1 MFIMDLEVKGLEEMI
16 RFFDEAERSLLDELD
31 AAVDSGA
38 KLVWDTAVT
47 LVPVRTGN
55 LKSTIQIVKDAPL
68 QYRVTAGGPQA
79 PYAAFVEFG
88 TSRASA
94 RPFMRPALEARRAE
108 IMALIHG
115 AVGRIF
121 GK

>member
-1 MFIMDLEVKGLEEMI
+1 MFTMELEVKGLEEMI

-38 KLVWDTAVT
+38 KLVWDMAVT

-55 LKSTIQIVKDAPL
+55 LKSTIIIIKEKELERIV
-68 QYRVTAGGPQA
+68 RAGGPQA
-79 PYAAFVEFG
+79 PYAPFVEFG
-88 TSRASA
+88 TPRTAARA
-94 RPFMRPALEARRAE
+94 FMRPALEARRAE